1 MGRCRAI
8 ENHQTTPD
16 ISKITIYIDPKW
28 KQIRLH
34 TPTLKAYFS
43 NYDYAQVCYNPE
55 TQRIVIQP
63 VAKEIPGCVM
73 IDYPSGA
80 LMLYKFFTQNEIR
93 FKTGKYLATWDSEM
107 KYLLIEPG
115 NYLETD
121 NV

>member
-34 TPTLKAYFS
+34 MTTLKAYFS
-43 NYDYAQVCYNPE
+43 NYDYAQVCYNAE
-55 TQRIVIQP
+55 TQSIIIQP
-63 VAKEIPGCVM
+63 VAKGIPGCVM

-93 FKTGKYLATWDSEM
+93 FKTGKYLATWDSAM

-121 NV
+121 NS